1 MEEHWILSN
10 AFSACMDMIWFLAFI
25 LLMWSVTFINLQP
38 KRQGLEHRH
47 VPDGHDSQVQGMCA
61 QSGRWQCNNSS
72 SWGQQCP
79 SLWAGGS
86 MMVRAVG
93 YFSGKSCWCL
103 QGTRPLGSPWWT
115 TAGSSAV
122 KAAARPWMSQGLL
135 RSSAAKTAGV
145 LHRADHWRPR
155 CHPPMADL
163 TAPAPV
169 CSSPPRH
176 HCSCVLLPSNS
187 LCVVIGFFV
196 CLILFCSLCCCSF

>member
-79 SLWAGGS
+79 SRWAGGS

-103 QGTRPLGSPWWT
+103 QGTRPLGSPWWN

-135 RSSAAKTAGV
+135 GSSTEEATGDPGVALRWLIWQLPHLFVPRPPDITAAV
-145 LHRADHWRPR
+145 SFS
-155 CHPPMADL
+155 
-163 TAPAPV
+163 PAT
-169 CSSPPRH
+169 
-176 HCSCVLLPSNS
+176 
-187 LCVVIGFFV
+187 LCVWLLVFLFV
-196 CLILFCSLCCCSF
+196 